1 MNLVQLGPAF
11 NAAGA
16 EQIPAVLGHGVSVL
30 ADRKRNVA
38 AADICSGVR
47 AELKGAAHAIN
58 AGEAEWKYF
67 H

>member
-1 MNLVQLGPAF
+1 MQLGPEF

-16 EQIPAVLGHGVSVL
+16 EQIPAVPRHGVSVL
-30 ADRKRNVA
+30 AGRKRNVA
-38 AADICSGVR
+38 AADIGSGVG